1 MIWYAVIDINV
12 IVSSL
17 LTRNC
22 DSATAMIMDAVA
34 DQKIIPLYNAAILE
48 EYEEYEEVLHR
59 PRFPFHSQTIDG
71 IFRMIQS
78 FDRQVDPHVL
88 KENLPD
94 PDDVVFYEV
103 VMEKRVDDA
112 YLITG
117 NAQHFPVRPFI
128 VTPAQMVEIMR
139 AAEASGNPEQE
150 GN

>member
-1 MIWYAVIDINV
+1 MIWYAVIDTNV

-17 LTRNC
+17 LTRNR

-48 EYEEYEEVLHR
+48 EYEEVLHR

-71 IFRMIQS
+71 ILRMIQS
-78 FDRQVDPHVL
+78 FGRQVDPHVL

-103 VMEKRVDDA
+103 VMEKREDDA

-117 NAQHFPVRPFI
+117 NTKHFPVRPFI

-139 AAEASGNPEQE
+139 SAEASGNSKQE